1 MRIISL
7 LLTPKRDW
15 FGTHTILKVIRWS
28 SGVSFR
34 TPLANEYTFRR
45 RFMISEVTDKV
56 KEFLKETVDAKGI
69 RIIRIDPIGQDWIAE
84 AEVAEKN
91 QYLASIKPEYHVFE
105 KERYLIKLNADL
117 EVSSYKRLKGS
128 EETQENAIYGF

>member
-1 MRIISL
+1 
-7 LLTPKRDW
+7 
-15 FGTHTILKVIRWS
+15 
-28 SGVSFR
+28 
-34 TPLANEYTFRR
+34 
-45 RFMISEVTDKV
+45 MISEVTDKV

-91 QYLASIKPEYHVFE
+91 QYLASIKPQYRVFE

-128 EETQENAIYGF
+128 EEAQENAIYGF

>member
-1 MRIISL
+1 
-7 LLTPKRDW
+7 
-15 FGTHTILKVIRWS
+15 
-28 SGVSFR
+28 
-34 TPLANEYTFRR
+34 
-45 RFMISEVTDKV
+45 MISEVTDKV
-56 KEFLKETVDAKGI
+56 KEFLKETVEAKGI

-91 QYLASIKPEYHVFE
+91 QYLASIKPEYRVFE

-128 EETQENAIYGF
+128 EEAQENAIYGF

>member
-1 MRIISL
+1 
-7 LLTPKRDW
+7 
-15 FGTHTILKVIRWS
+15 
-28 SGVSFR
+28 
-34 TPLANEYTFRR
+34 
-45 RFMISEVTDKV
+45 MISEVTDKV

-91 QYLASIKPEYHVFE
+91 QYLASIKPEYRVFE
-105 KERYLIKLNADL
+105 KECYLIKLNADL

-128 EETQENAIYGF
+128 EEAQENAIYGF